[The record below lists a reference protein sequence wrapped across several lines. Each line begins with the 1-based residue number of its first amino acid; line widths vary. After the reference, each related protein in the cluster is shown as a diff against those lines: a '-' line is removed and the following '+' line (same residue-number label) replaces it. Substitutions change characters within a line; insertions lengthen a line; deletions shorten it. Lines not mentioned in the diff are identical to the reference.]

1 MPTAESG
8 EHWTDPQLVARLVA
22 LRGVAPR
29 PVVHVVF
36 RSTRRVDGELIE
48 GFEIAGEAPLPGA
61 DALDDWV
68 ARRLPGADR
77 LAISILVIRE
87 TLDARGMIVQCVL
100 ERRRSAPDGPFH
112 GDPARV
118 DFAGAAGTV
127 RLYRSQLD
135 GRLTEIAPAADSAP
149 LRPRPPEQFAGEHKA
164 LQARF
169 GAGIHILDS
178 REPTLFEDM
187 IGLST
192 IVHLRA
198 ADRREVSCG
207 IGWHGNVPFVL
218 EADFP
223 RFAGPLELSPEDE
236 ASLNAALRHDDLV
249 RGETRFDEFGISIM
263 ARRRGS
269 DLLFLLRPVS
279 GTIQVEA
286 YSPGRSAAAADQQR
300 WMNFAESYEGLAVL
314 DAWRDGTTDDV
325 MVLTGDLS
333 GQVWRHH
340 VDLDGVENWRKTD
353 DEAAIGAVHREHLF
367 PGSLAAADS
376 ERDDTDQMAASQ
388 ASATADDSLLARVE
402 AYVSTVASLRAAI
415 ENADAAPDVAVSHVR
430 TLHAALETLGAH
442 VAAAM
447 TWPLIGRP
455 DTAALGRIEEPL
467 RQELAAIRCIVVP
480 PPRAGWPDSDEAP
493 FGLEIAADFQ
503 STGYDIEEASTC
515 LALRRPTASVFHCLR
530 VLESGISICARRAKV
545 ADPLTGPE
553 RDWQTILGRLQGGA
567 DTGLGAALEAL
578 GAVHRRWRAARLVL
592 ADKYTEEEA
601 EQIFRAVCGFM
612 RALR

>member
-1 MPTAESG
+1 MPTAEGG
-8 EHWTDPQLVARLVA
+8 EHWTDPQLVARLIA

-36 RSTRRVDGELIE
+36 RSTQRADGELTE
-48 GFEIAGEAPLPGA
+48 GFEIAGEPPLPGA
-61 DALDDWV
+61 DALDTWV
-68 ARRLPGADR
+68 TRRLPGADR
-77 LAISILVIRE
+77 LAISVLVIRE
-87 TLDARGMIVQCVL
+87 TLDIRGLIVQCTL
-100 ERRRSAPDGPFH
+100 ERRRGTPDGPFH

-127 RLYRSQLD
+127 RLYRSHLD

-169 GAGIHILDS
+169 GAGIHILNS

-192 IVHLRA
+192 IVHLRTG
-198 ADRREVSCG
+198 DGREIGCG

-223 RFAGPLELSPEDE
+223 RFAGPLELSAEDE
-236 ASLNAALRHDDLV
+236 ASLNAVLRHDDLV
-249 RGETRFDEFGISIM
+249 RGETRFDEFGIAIT
-263 ARRRGS
+263 ARRRGN
-269 DLLFLLRPVS
+269 DALFLLRPGS
-279 GTIQVEA
+279 GATRVEP
-286 YSPGRSAAAADQQR
+286 YSPGRSAASPDQQR

-314 DAWRDGTTDDV
+314 NSWHDGTTDDV

-340 VDLDGVENWRKTD
+340 VDLDGVESWRKTD

-367 PGSLAAADS
+367 PGSLAAADA
-376 ERDDTDQMAASQ
+376 ERDDTDQTASSQ
-388 ASATADDSLLARVE
+388 SSFADDNSLLARVE
-402 AYVSTVASLRAAI
+402 AYVRAVASLRSAI
-415 ENADAAPDVAVSHVR
+415 ENADAAPDVAVAHVR

-480 PPRAGWPDSDEAP
+480 PPRAGWLEPDEAP
-493 FGLEIAADFQ
+493 FGLEVAADFQ

-515 LALRRPTASVFHCLR
+515 LALRRPTASVFHCMR

-553 RDWQTILGRLQGGA
+553 RDWQTILRRLHGG
-567 DTGLGAALEAL
+567 TGAAGAAAL
-578 GAVHRRWRAARLVL
+578 QVLDTVRRRWRGAKLVL